1 MRFLLLLI
9 IVVLAL
15 AMWWPDQPTPTA
27 EESIIG
33 PQLAPLNKAK
43 NVEADY
49 LEGIDKKK
57 QEIEDQADGT

>member
-1 MRFLLLLI
+1 MRFLILLI
-9 IVVLAL
+9 IVILAL
-15 AMWWPDQPTPTA
+15 AMWWPDQPVPTA

-43 NVEADY
+43 NLEADY

-57 QEIEDQADGT
+57 QEMEDQADGG